1 MESRDPSMVRRR
13 PQCGA
18 KCALVAV
25 SFWLVSDARVG
36 AQEPPVI
43 TPLVPGIVVDELPVR
58 LPNIN
63 NLRFTPEGR
72 LAALGYNGNVY
83 LLKDTDGDALEDAA
97 DVFWDRPTIRVP
109 VGMAWTE
116 KGVYV
121 SSHGKVSLLRDTN
134 GDGHADDEQ
143 IVAQGWPETDVA
155 SGGVD
160 ATAVTLDREGN
171 VYFALLCAD
180 YSNPYRVRD
189 GRSHYDRNSPR
200 GTIMRLSADHRQ
212 RDVICT
218 GMRVPY
224 TLAFNRHGDLFV
236 TDQEGATWL
245 PDGNPLDELN
255 QILPGRHYG
264 FPPRHA
270 EYLPDVVDEPPVV
283 AFGPQHQSTCGLV
296 FNEASPGRASF
307 GPVEWEGD
315 ALVAGL
321 SRGRLWRVPLQKTP
335 HGYVGRPQTVAMST
349 MLLAD
354 VALAANGDLYV
365 TCHSGPPDWG
375 TGPQGEGRLLRLRY
389 ANRAA
394 PQPLL
399 VHPAGPLETHIVFD
413 RPVDES
419 IAATLVGR
427 TIEYGEHVHAGD
439 RLEVLKPP
447 YETVE
452 QQAKVHR
459 GTLPILGATLSAD
472 GRTLSL
478 RTPPHPVRSAYAI
491 SLPPIHAADDNGAGA
506 DRELEF
512 DYDLH
517 GVQAG
522 WVPSVAGESEAWSGW
537 LPHVDTAVSRSLCGG
552 SPNHDRLFRS
562 CDNAGTLRLASLI
575 DLPPG
580 AVTLRLYSA
589 TPCRVSLATGAH
601 SAAVRD
607 ATGGV
612 CELNVDLPAGQLP
625 MEIAVDTVAARR
637 ADIHVTYQ
645 RDGDVER
652 VVEFNRLAVP
662 WTPPQIPSS
671 IADSAAPQVATT
683 GDPRQGEQLFFG
695 SVAKCADC
703 HTIHGRGA
711 KFAPDLS
718 NLAHRSHDSLLRD
731 IREPSAAINPD
742 YLSYSVV
749 LKDGRVLSGTVR
761 GTADA
766 GSLQLVDNA
775 AKQTVVSI
783 DDIESLTPAAI
794 SMMPTGL
801 LDVLTPAG
809 VLDLLAFLQ
818 APPREPRQI
827 RITLVDGVQDHGPGE
842 HDYPAW
848 QASWAKLLGSV
859 EGVTVHTARD
869 WPTAEQWKDSDAIVF
884 YFWNH
889 DWSAERYAQLDA
901 FLARGG
907 GAVVLHSAL
916 ISDNDPESLAKRWGL
931 AAQPVRTKYRHGP
944 LELTF
949 SANGDQPLVAGVA
962 KLPLT
967 DEPYWPMIG
976 DPQQVRVLATTVED
990 GQERPMIWTFEPGRG
1005 RVFASI
1011 IGHYL
1016 ATYDEPQFRRLLL
1029 RGIAWAAGEPPYRL
1043 QQVTAQATAAAQAK

>member
-1 MESRDPSMVRRR
+1 MW
-13 PQCGA
+13 
-18 KCALVAV
+18 CALAFL
-25 SFWLVSDARVG
+25 SWLWAAAQRADA
-36 AQEPPVI
+36 AEPPVI
-43 TPLVPGIVVDELPVR
+43 TPLVPGIVADELPVR

-63 NLRFTPEGR
+63 NLRFTPNGQ

-83 LLKDTDGDALEDAA
+83 LLRDSNGDGLEDTAE
-97 DVFWDRPTIRVP
+97 VYWDRPSIRVP
-109 VGMAWTE
+109 VGMAWTAN
-116 KGVYV
+116 GVYV
-121 SSHGKVSLLRDTN
+121 SSQSKVSLLRDTD
-134 GDGHADDEQ
+134 GDGRADDEQ
-143 IVAQGWPETDVA
+143 IVAQGWPATDVA

-189 GRSHYDRNSPR
+189 GRAHYDRNSLR
-200 GTIMRLSADHRQ
+200 GTILRVSADHHQ
-212 RDVICT
+212 REVICT

-255 QILPGRHYG
+255 QIVPGRHYG

-283 AFGPQHQSTCGLV
+283 AFGPQHQSACGLV
-296 FNEASPGRASF
+296 FNESTPERASF
-307 GPVEWEGD
+307 GPAKWEGD

-321 SRGRLWRVPLQKTP
+321 SRGRLWRIPLVKTP
-335 HGYVGRPQTVAMST
+335 HGYVGRPQTIAMSS

-354 VALAANGDLYV
+354 VALAPNGDLYL

-375 TGPQGEGRLLRLRY
+375 TGPQGEGRLFRLRY
-389 ANRAA
+389 ADRPAS
-394 PQPLL
+394 QPVL
-399 VHPAGPLETHIVFD
+399 VYPAGPLETCIVFD

-419 IAATLVGR
+419 ITATLVGR
-427 TIEYGEHVHAGD
+427 TIEYGEHVRAGD

-459 GTLPILGATLSAD
+459 GTLPILAAKLSKD

-478 RTPPHPVRSAYAI
+478 RTPPHPVRSSYALA
-491 SLPPIHAADDNGAGA
+491 LPPIRTADGNGEG
-506 DRELEF
+506 DRESELDF
-512 DYDLH
+512 DLH
-517 GVQAG
+517 GVQAS
-522 WVPSVAGESEAWSGW
+522 WAPAAAGEAAAWTGW
-537 LPHVDTAVSRSLCGG
+537 LPSVDTAVSQSLCSG
-552 SPNHDRLFRS
+552 SSEHDQIFHSL
-562 CDNAGTLRLASLI
+562 DKAGTLRLTGLI

-580 AVTLRLYSA
+580 TVTLRLYST
-589 TPCRVSLATGAH
+589 TPCRMSLAAGAYT
-601 SAAVRD
+601 AARRD

-612 CELNVDLPAGQLP
+612 CELTASLAGGPVPL
-625 MEIAVDTVAARR
+625 ETVVDTVAARQ
-637 ADIHVTYQ
+637 AEIHLTYQ

-652 VVEFNRLAVP
+652 VVEINRLAVP
-662 WTPPQIPSS
+662 WTPPAIPSS
-671 IADSAAPQVATT
+671 IADSAAPDAATT
-683 GDPRQGEQLFFG
+683 GDPQRGEQLFFG
-695 SVAKCADC
+695 SVVKCADC

-711 KFAPDLS
+711 RFAPDLS
-718 NLAHRSHDSLLRD
+718 NLAHRSQDSLRRD

-749 LKDGRVLSGTVR
+749 LKDGRMLTGTVR
-761 GTADA
+761 GTADPRV
-766 GSLQLVDNA
+766 LQLVDNQ
-775 AKQTVVSI
+775 AKPTDVSM
-783 DDIESLTPAAI
+783 DEIESLAPAAI

-801 LDVLTPAG
+801 LDALAPAD
-809 VLDLLAFLQ
+809 VQNLLAFLQ
-818 APPREPRQI
+818 APPRAVRPI
-827 RITLVDGVQDHGPGE
+827 DITLVDGVQDHGPGE

-848 QASWAKLLGSV
+848 QASWARQLRAAD
-859 EGVTVHTARD
+859 GVTVHTARE
-869 WPTAEQWKDSDAIVF
+869 WPTAEQWKNSHAIVF

-889 DWSAERYAQLDA
+889 DWSAERLAQLDE

-916 ISDNDPESLAKRWGL
+916 ISDNDPEALAKRWGL
-931 AAQPVRTKYRHGP
+931 AAQPVRTKYRHGA
-944 LELTF
+944 LELRFTEAE
-949 SANGDQPLVAGVA
+949 SPLVAGLR

-976 DPQQVRVLATTVED
+976 DPQQVRVLATTVEE
-990 GQERPMIWTFEPGRG
+990 GQARPMIWTFKSGRG

-1016 ATYDEPQFRRLLL
+1016 TTYDEPQFRRLLL
-1029 RGIAWAAGEPPYRL
+1029 RGIAWAAGEPPHRL
-1043 QQVTAQATAAAQAK
+1043 QHVVAPATAAGSNN